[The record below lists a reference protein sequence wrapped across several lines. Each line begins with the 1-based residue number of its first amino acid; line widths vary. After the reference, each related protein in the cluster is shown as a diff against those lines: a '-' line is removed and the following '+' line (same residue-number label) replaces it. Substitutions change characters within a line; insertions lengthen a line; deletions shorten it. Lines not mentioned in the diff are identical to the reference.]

1 MANKEQVYA
10 KIAEAI
16 EKVENDSD
24 LGGGEIVAY
33 AVDAVK
39 ATFGIQ
45 CDYAYCGG
53 FDSPGYDIDCYA
65 IAFVTTDGEL
75 GLYDYQYETY

>member
-16 EKVENDSD
+16 KTAEADPDKA
-24 LGGGEIVAY
+24 GGEAVMF
-33 AVDAVK
+33 AVDAVRK
-39 ATFGIQ
+39 SFGIQ

-53 FDSPGYDIDCYA
+53 FDSPGYDIECYA
-65 IAFVTTDGEL
+65 IAFVTDEGEL
-75 GLYDYQYETY
+75 GLYDYQYEIY